1 MGKSYVENSLKR
13 FLKRKV
19 KITLGLVVAF
29 MITGAVSFAESTAE
43 EGSTQWHKEQAEKYL
58 EGYSN
63 TKIDTINGKFSISE
77 DRAITIEGLWD
88 NNEKI
93 EIEKMNNI
101 PTLFK
106 NNIVSASKL
115 IDKVYNENGNVKIE
129 NIENDLQIN
138 GKSNYQYGMELEN
151 SGTVNVITGE
161 INKSQSATG
170 TTTALVNKGTIS
182 FAGDNGQNISV
193 ENGKVYNYG
202 IIKNNNYGQN
212 ISGKNSEGYNYG
224 VIMSNNYSQYTN
236 GANSKLYN
244 YGLIINKGHR
254 GQHVAAANVEAY
266 NYGIITVSGSYGQS
280 LQGDKNKAYNYG
292 LIFSKGGNVQ
302 NGQGKNTEIY
312 NYGTIKSDGATGQSI
327 SGEQSIAYNYGII
340 ENLSIMGQIASDG
353 AKGYN
358 YGIIRNSAQYGQQV
372 KGEKSII
379 YNYGVIENGNT
390 GGQFI
395 DSTGTAINYGII
407 KNKGNFAIY
416 NNSNEENNAYN
427 YGVIDFRNNNSN
439 INIFKGNVKNNGII
453 LSDVSNLN
461 SLNLGENK
469 EINNK
474 GVVLDKSFELK
485 NTGAGQI
492 NNHVTDL
499 TNSGIIDRSEN
510 KTYYVKDK
518 NIEFKND
525 LTGNVLTAVITSE
538 NKNPIFKYTGDNKL
552 VLKNSSIMGYFLASG
567 TLLELEKDKELVLT
581 NSKINTVVGVGSD
594 VADVTAVK
602 LDGGTLTL
610 AGESEIAGK
619 VIGKGATGYI
629 SIHNDNQNI
638 ALESGNIN
646 LTNDDGTYGL
656 SKTNTEVTFNTIK
669 ADNLNLDFTVNT
681 NKDVNKVTLNNA
693 ELKSIDGS
701 SSTEKIELTLDSTEK
716 VGNITLGQNDDKFT
730 LTNSSHNG
738 IIDMGAGDNDEFN
751 LSMGAVDTTNHHKEA
766 GNTFDYKVNGAEKIV
781 LNGDGWH
788 IGENAELN
796 AGTTTK
802 AGEKTEL
809 HIADKGSLHVDMNN
823 NYGAGNVTTSL
834 DKMAEGA
841 DLSLS
846 TGTDAEVKFV
856 VGDKFDV
863 SQKQFDVAHSYSVA
877 GANLGTAVI
886 FKGTGTNGA
895 VEEKDGKISLTVKE
909 ASEVGLSGYEGIYN
923 AVLKGLSKDDDLRN
937 AVNYQ
942 DESKLVSMI
951 KTAGET
957 AEAFYTTGYA
967 VTKDVTDTYMSV
979 VEDFGRKAGKGE
991 WIAYGKYVNSDT
1003 EFDGGKSSKGYD
1015 GDITGTVGM
1024 IEYGVNETTSYGVV
1038 YGQGDTEVDIQGG
1051 GKLDGDNTYFGGYV
1065 KHRTQN
1071 GIDLTGNIGITKS
1084 ELDLSLAT
1092 NTKTQGGVNHHII
1105 TDGNS
1110 DADALTF
1117 SIKGTK
1123 DYKVTDTIRLQP
1135 VVSGRY
1141 SFISQDE
1148 VTSSDAN
1155 FKMDEQD
1162 ITIFEGA
1169 FGGNII
1175 KDFYIYNGRLSLSAG
1190 AEYVLTDVNKDD
1202 NARYH
1207 LYNED
1212 LHFIGEEDIAD
1223 NRIEG
1228 HIGIDYEHESGVG
1241 VDAKYEMIWTDKGD
1255 NSRVTAGISYRF

>member
-19 KITLGLVVAF
+19 KITLGFVVAF
-29 MITGAVSFAESTAE
+29 MITGACAFAESTAE
-43 EGSTQWHKEQAEKYL
+43 EGSTQWHKEQAEKWLKGYGKNVFPAVSGDKVSITADGKINFDEKEIDL
-58 EGYSN
+58 SSVKGNLSDKEKNILTAMGNIVNGKDNTIDFSGVEGYN
-63 TKIDTINGKFSISE
+63 
-77 DRAITIEGLWD
+77 EGL
-88 NNEKI
+88 NA
-93 EIEKMNNI
+93 EI
-101 PTLFK
+101 
-106 NNIVSASKL
+106 S
-115 IDKVYNENGNVKIE
+115 
-129 NIENDLQIN
+129 
-138 GKSNYQYGMELEN
+138 
-151 SGTVNVITGE
+151 
-161 INKSQSATG
+161 
-170 TTTALVNKGTIS
+170 NKGILEK
-182 FAGDNGQNISV
+182 AQLIVNGA
-193 ENGKVYNYG
+193 
-202 IIKNNNYGQN
+202 
-212 ISGKNSEGYNYG
+212 GYNYG
-224 VIMSNNYSQYTN
+224 VINVT
-236 GANSKLYN
+236 ANDVQN
-244 YGLIINKGHR
+244 I
-254 GQHVAAANVEAY
+254 
-266 NYGIITVSGSYGQS
+266 
-280 LQGDKNKAYNYG
+280 
-292 LIFSKGGNVQ
+292 GGN
-302 NGQGKNTEIY
+302 
-312 NYGTIKSDGATGQSI
+312 
-327 SGEQSIAYNYGII
+327 
-340 ENLSIMGQIASDG
+340 

-358 YGIIRNSAQYGQQV
+358 YGIINTTGRNAQRVGASGSAYNFGIINADTGYVQITWGKDVSLYNYGILTSNKTFIQSV
-372 KGEKSII
+372 EASDSKG
-379 YNYGVIENGNT
+379 YNYGVLLNKAGYLQYVNG
-390 GGQFI
+390 QSEI
-395 DSTGTAINYGII
+395 YNYGII
-407 KNKGNFAIY
+407 KSDSTTGCGQVVKKNGT
-416 NNSNEENNAYN
+416 AYN
-427 YGVIDFRNNNSN
+427 YGLIDVTTIGQAVTDTSGN
-439 INIFKGNVKNNGII
+439 IYNYGII
-453 LSDVSNLN
+453 STVSGAGMSH
-461 SLNLGENK
+461 SLTGEAKNYGVLKNGSGKIFAGHVDNYGMVILTDANKQTIEANGLGTGV
-469 EINNK
+469 NK
-474 GVVLDKSFELK
+474 GVVLDKDYKLLTQEINGEK
-485 NTGAGQI
+485 V
-492 NNHVTDL
+492 NNHVTNL
-499 TNSGIIDRSEN
+499 TNSGTVDGTSD
-510 KTYYVKDK
+510 KTYYAKD
-518 NIEFKND
+518 IAVEFSTSK
-525 LTGNVLTAVITSE
+525 LEGNVLTAVVTE
-538 NKNPIFKYTGDNKL
+538 KDKTAFKYTGDDKL
-552 VLKNSSIMGYFLASG
+552 VLKDSSVMGYFLASG
-567 TLLELEKDKELVLT
+567 TLLELGKDKELVLT

-619 VIGKGATGYI
+619 VIGKGTTGYI

-716 VGNITLGQNDDKFT
+716 VGNITLGQNDDKFIV
-730 LTNSSHNG
+730 TNSSHNG

-751 LSMGAVDTTNHHKEA
+751 VSFGIVESEHKKEA

-834 DKMAEGA
+834 DKMADGA

-886 FKGTGTNGA
+886 FKGTGTDGA

-942 DESKLVSMI
+942 DESNLVSMI

-1175 KDFYIYNGRLSLSAG
+1175 KDFDIYNGRLSLSAG

-1212 LHFIGEEDIAD
+1212 LHFTGEEDIAD

>member
-19 KITLGLVVAF
+19 KITLGFVVAF
-29 MITGAVSFAESTAE
+29 MITGMVSFGADKPVEEMNDFEKAEYYLAGLGKSNIKQGEYKDSTGKYTISVAE
-43 EGSTQWHKEQAEKYL
+43 NGDISFSGFDTNGSAAGGNVISKVPNNMISKVTKELLESGALAGELKVIETQGGEN
-58 EGYSN
+58 GTN
-63 TKIDTINGKFSISE
+63 T
-77 DRAITIEGLWD
+77 
-88 NNEKI
+88 
-93 EIEKMNNI
+93 
-101 PTLFK
+101 
-106 NNIVSASKL
+106 NIVS
-115 IDKVYNENGNVKIE
+115 GP
-129 NIENDLQIN
+129 
-138 GKSNYQYGMELEN
+138 
-151 SGTVNVITGE
+151 
-161 INKSQSATG
+161 
-170 TTTALVNKGTIS
+170 
-182 FAGDNGQNISV
+182 NGQN
-193 ENGKVYNYG
+193 G
-202 IIKNNNYGQN
+202 
-212 ISGKNSEGYNYG
+212 
-224 VIMSNNYSQYTN
+224 T
-236 GANSKLYN
+236 KLE
-244 YGLIINKGHR
+244 NKGILLGDGI
-254 GQHVAAANVEAY
+254 GQYLNW
-266 NYGIITVSGSYGQS
+266 GS
-280 LQGDKNKAYNYG
+280 K
-292 LIFSKGGNVQ
+292 
-302 NGQGKNTEIY
+302 
-312 NYGTIKSDGATGQSI
+312 
-327 SGEQSIAYNYGII
+327 
-340 ENLSIMGQIASDG
+340 
-353 AKGYN
+353 
-358 YGIIRNSAQYGQQV
+358 
-372 KGEKSII
+372 
-379 YNYGVIENGNT
+379 
-390 GGQFI
+390 
-395 DSTGTAINYGII
+395 AINYGII
-407 KNKGNFAIY
+407 IANGTRGDGGGQSSLGSKNATVENYGVILSEGNGQYIGFNIKNDKNNQVY
-416 NNSNEENNAYN
+416 NFGYIQSKNSGQILDKVETNTAYN
-427 YGVIDFRNNNSN
+427 YGVINSINGNGQEIRKEALNSEIRNYGLIEANKFAQSVTGETNSAYNFGVIRGNNVSLVEVKENAKAYNDGIIINESGTGIYSN
-439 INIFKGNVKNNGII
+439 DVKENAINNGMI
-453 LSDVSNLN
+453 V
-461 SLNLGENK
+461 
-469 EINNK
+469 INGDSITDNFTNN
-474 GVVLDKSFELK
+474 GVVLNSSFDVIDKQGINKDVVEL
-485 NTGAGQI
+485 TDGQAI
-492 NNHVTDL
+492 
-499 TNSGIIDRSEN
+499 TNSTVGNVATGKTSGYIKNASALITENLTDKNLNAVVTEAKDKAVFTYEN
-510 KTYYVKDK
+510 KD
-518 NIEFKND
+518 N
-525 LTGNVLTAVITSE
+525 E
-538 NKNPIFKYTGDNKL
+538 NFALINTT
-552 VLKNSSIMGYFLASG
+552 VTGYFQNAG
-567 TLLELEKDKELVLT
+567 TLLDVKSGEIFTIAGDTKITAIKDKGIT
-581 NSKINTVVGVGSD
+581 G
-594 VADVTAVK
+594 DVTAVK
-602 LDGGTLTL
+602 LSDGAILNIV
-610 AGESEIAGK
+610 GEAEIVGK
-619 VIGKGATGYI
+619 VTGAEAGIGMTANNGGKD
-629 SIHNDNQNI
+629 DN
-638 ALESGNIN
+638 GNKI
-646 LTNDDGTYGL
+646 
-656 SKTNTEVTFNTIK
+656 SKTEADRDVKTIIISNASQELIDNKVITQEDNYTDIKFTNTKVDDLEINFGIT
-669 ADNLNLDFTVNT
+669 A
-681 NKDVNKVTLNNA
+681 KDEVNKIVLGEEVHIKNG
-693 ELKSIDGS
+693 IDGS
-701 SSTEKIELTLDSTEK
+701 KTTENNDLQLEIANISNIGGDIKLGASDDSITINKYETYDK
-716 VGNITLGQNDDKFT
+716 V
-730 LTNSSHNG
+730 
-738 IIDMGAGDNDEFN
+738 IDMGAGNDSFTVSGFAQSTGKTDN
-751 LSMGAVDTTNHHKEA
+751 HKEL
-766 GNTFDYKVNGAEKIV
+766 GTFDYKLAGVETITLK
-781 LNGDGWH
+781 GDGISTNNGWH
-788 IGENAELN
+788 IGENAEIISKGEN
-796 AGTTTK
+796 GTK
-802 AGEKTEL
+802 LIIDNEQ
-809 HIADKGSLHVDMNN
+809 LHVDMNN

-834 DKMAEGA
+834 DRLAGENGA
-841 DLSLS
+841 NGLVLETSKDEK
-846 TGTDAEVKFV
+846 TGENTGLVKFV

-886 FKGTGTNGA
+886 FKGTGENGA

-942 DESKLVSMI
+942 DAERLQKMI

-1135 VVSGRY
+1135 VVSSRY

-1175 KDFYIYNGRLSLSAG
+1175 KDFNIYNGRLSLSAG

-1212 LHFIGEEDIAD
+1212 LHFTGEEDIAD

>member
-19 KITLGLVVAF
+19 KITLGFVVAF
-29 MITGAVSFAESTAE
+29 MITGAVAFAEGTAE
-43 EGSTQWHKEQAEKYL
+43 EGSTQWHKECAEKYL
-58 EGYSN
+58 AGIKDG
-63 TKIDTINGKFSISE
+63 TSITLDE
-77 DRAITIEGLWD
+77 ITAGD
-88 NNEKI
+88 
-93 EIEKMNNI
+93 
-101 PTLFK
+101 
-106 NNIVSASKL
+106 
-115 IDKVYNENGNVKIE
+115 VKISSDNAGGIKITSSNKE
-129 NIENDLQIN
+129 VTVSKNDLSSLTGSVIQ
-138 GKSNYQYGMELEN
+138 N
-151 SGTVNVITGE
+151 S
-161 INKSQSATG
+161 
-170 TTTALVNKGTIS
+170 L
-182 FAGDNGQNISV
+182 DL
-193 ENGKVYNYG
+193 
-202 IIKNNNYGQN
+202 
-212 ISGKNSEGYNYG
+212 ISGKNISGITDVDGYNEG
-224 VIMSNNYSQYTN
+224 LSLENNEEIT
-236 GANSKLYN
+236 
-244 YGLIINKGHR
+244 INKSINNV
-254 GQHVAAANVEAY
+254 GQK
-266 NYGIITVSGSYGQS
+266 ITKG
-280 LQGDKNKAYNYG
+280 KAYNYG
-292 LIFSKGGNVQ
+292 LIVANNI
-302 NGQGKNTEIY
+302 NGQETISNEAELY
-312 NYGTIKSDGATGQSI
+312 NYGIITGSGNIAGQKLGTSNSKAYNYGLISLIQFGQHTLGKTSSELYNYGIIKSSGAGQYLQGANI
-327 SGEQSIAYNYGII
+327 GYNYGII
-340 ENLSIMGQIASDG
+340 ENEKQSAQIISN
-353 AKGYN
+353 AKAVGYN
-358 YGIIRNSAQYGQQV
+358 YGIIRNKSNGGQHIE
-372 KGEKSII
+372 KGGTG
-379 YNYGVIENGNT
+379 YNYGVIENQGDN
-390 GGQFI
+390 GQNI
-395 DSTGTAINYGII
+395 NASENGTAYNYGII
-407 KNKGNFAIY
+407 KNSGKNAINAGN
-416 NNSNEENNAYN
+416 NGQAYN
-427 YGVIDFRNNNSN
+427 YGVVDFRNNTTT
-439 INIFKGNVKNNGII
+439 NIFNGNVENKGII
-453 LSDVSNLN
+453 ISNASDLGKLTLGKGKNSGVILDSNLGFNAQYN
-461 SLNLGENK
+461 SK
-469 EINNK
+469 
-474 GVVLDKSFELK
+474 
-485 NTGAGQI
+485 
-492 NNHVTDL
+492 VTEL
-499 TNSGIIDRSEN
+499 TNSVTIDGSEN
-510 KTYYVKDK
+510 KTYYVKDR
-518 NIEFKND
+518 NIEFKNN

-538 NKNPIFKYTGDNKL
+538 NKNPVFKYTGDDKL
-552 VLKNSSIMGYFLASG
+552 VLKDSSVMGYFLASG
-567 TLLELEKDKELVLT
+567 TLLELGKDKELVLA

-594 VADVTAVK
+594 AAKVTAVK
-602 LDGGTLTL
+602 LDGGTLTQV
-610 AGESEIAGK
+610 GESEIAGK
-619 VIGKGATGYI
+619 VVGKGATGYI
-629 SIHNDNQNI
+629 SVHNDNQNVT
-638 ALESGNIN
+638 LESGNIN

-681 NKDVNKVTLNNA
+681 NKNVNKVTLNNA

-730 LTNSSHNG
+730 VTNSSHNG

-834 DKMAEGA
+834 DKMAGGA

-942 DESKLVSMI
+942 DESNLVSMI

-1003 EFDGGKSSKGYD
+1003 EFDGGKASKGYD

-1024 IEYGVNETTSYGVV
+1024 LEYGVDETTSYGVV
-1038 YGQGDTEVDIQGG
+1038 YGQGDTKVDIQGG

-1175 KDFYIYNGRLSLSAG
+1175 KDFDIYNGRLSLSAG

-1212 LHFIGEEDIAD
+1212 LHFTGEEDIAD

>member
-1 MGKSYVENSLKR
+1 M
-13 FLKRKV
+13 
-19 KITLGLVVAF
+19 T
-29 MITGAVSFAESTAE
+29 
-43 EGSTQWHKEQAEKYL
+43 
-58 EGYSN
+58 
-63 TKIDTINGKFSISE
+63 DTSG
-77 DRAITIEGLWD
+77 
-88 NNEKI
+88 
-93 EIEKMNNI
+93 NI
-101 PTLFK
+101 
-106 NNIVSASKL
+106 
-115 IDKVYNENGNVKIE
+115 
-129 NIENDLQIN
+129 
-138 GKSNYQYGMELEN
+138 
-151 SGTVNVITGE
+151 
-161 INKSQSATG
+161 
-170 TTTALVNKGTIS
+170 
-182 FAGDNGQNISV
+182 
-193 ENGKVYNYG
+193 YNYG
-202 IIKNNNYGQN
+202 IISTV
-212 ISGKNSEGYNYG
+212 SGAGMSHSLTGEAKNYG
-224 VIMSNNYSQYTN
+224 VLKN
-236 GANSKLYN
+236 GSGKIFAGHVDN
-244 YGLIINKGHR
+244 YGMVILTDANK
-254 GQHVAAANVEAY
+254 QTIEAN
-266 NYGIITVSGSYGQS
+266 
-280 LQGDKNKAYNYG
+280 G
-292 LIFSKGGNVQ
+292 L
-302 NGQGKNTEIY
+302 
-312 NYGTIKSDGATGQSI
+312 GT
-327 SGEQSIAYNYGII
+327 
-340 ENLSIMGQIASDG
+340 
-353 AKGYN
+353 
-358 YGIIRNSAQYGQQV
+358 
-372 KGEKSII
+372 
-379 YNYGVIENGNT
+379 GV
-390 GGQFI
+390 
-395 DSTGTAINYGII
+395 
-407 KNKGNFAIY
+407 
-416 NNSNEENNAYN
+416 
-427 YGVIDFRNNNSN
+427 
-439 INIFKGNVKNNGII
+439 
-453 LSDVSNLN
+453 
-461 SLNLGENK
+461 
-469 EINNK
+469 NK
-474 GVVLDKSFELK
+474 GVVLDKDYKLLTQEINGEK
-485 NTGAGQI
+485 V
-492 NNHVTDL
+492 NNHVTNL
-499 TNSGIIDRSEN
+499 TNSGTVDGTSD
-510 KTYYVKDK
+510 KTYYAKD
-518 NIEFKND
+518 IAVEFSTSK
-525 LTGNVLTAVITSE
+525 LEGNVLTAVVTE
-538 NKNPIFKYTGDNKL
+538 KDKTAFKYTGDDKL
-552 VLKNSSIMGYFLASG
+552 VLKDSSVMGYFLASG
-567 TLLELEKDKELVLT
+567 TLLELGKDKELVLT

-619 VIGKGATGYI
+619 VIGKGTTGYI

-716 VGNITLGQNDDKFT
+716 VGNITLGQNDDKFIV
-730 LTNSSHNG
+730 TNSSHNG

-751 LSMGAVDTTNHHKEA
+751 VSFGIVESEHKKEA

-834 DKMAEGA
+834 DKMADGA

-886 FKGTGTNGA
+886 FKGTGTDGA

-942 DESKLVSMI
+942 DESNLVSMI

-1175 KDFYIYNGRLSLSAG
+1175 KDFDIYNGRLSLSAG

-1212 LHFIGEEDIAD
+1212 LHFTGEEDIAD